1 MHRRRKSPEVF
12 LAGVPLALAG
22 LAHLSDEE
30 IVNRVLE
37 GDVSLFEII
46 IRRHNQLLYRVTR
59 SILGNDT
66 EAEDVMQETYVRAY
80 EHLDQFA
87 GRSQFRTW
95 LTRIAVNEA
104 LARSERGKRFHQP
117 EDGHDFG
124 GDFMDLF
131 SSPEASPEEKV
142 SESEMRGLLEQAIA
156 RLPEAYRSVLLLRDV
171 EEISI
176 EEVARMLNLTEATVK
191 VRLHRAR
198 RTLRR
203 TIFQKAGKQLRGVF
217 SFDAV
222 RCDRIVACVFR
233 RIAALTTG

>member
-1 MHRRRKSPEVF
+1 
-12 LAGVPLALAG
+12 LAGVPVALAS

-30 IVNRVLE
+30 VVSRVLE

-46 IRRHNQLLYRVTR
+46 VRRHNQLLYRVTR
-59 SILGNDT
+59 SILGNDS
-66 EAEDVMQETYVRAY
+66 EAEDVMQETYVRAF
-80 EHLDQFA
+80 EHLQQFA

-104 LARSERGKRFHQP
+104 LARSERGKRFRQPNNHQ
-117 EDGHDFG
+117 EFT
-124 GDFMDLF
+124 GDPMDLF
-131 SSPEASPEEKV
+131 LSLEPSPEEKV

-156 RLPEAYRSVLLLRDV
+156 RLPESYRSVLLLRDV

-176 EEVARMLNLTEATVK
+176 EEVGRMLNLSEATVK

-203 TIFQKAGKQLRGVF
+203 TIFQRAGKQLRGVF

-222 RCDRIVACVFR
+222 RCDRIVAAVFQ
-233 RIAALTTG
+233 RIAVG

>member
-1 MHRRRKSPEVF
+1 
-12 LAGVPLALAG
+12 LAGVPVG
-22 LAHLSDEE
+22 LASLTHLSDEE
-30 IVNRVLE
+30 IVGRVLS

-59 SILGNDT
+59 SILADDS
-66 EAEDVMQETYVRAY
+66 EAEDVMQEAYVRAF

-104 LARSERGKRFHQP
+104 LARAERGKRFRRSDSRD
-117 EDGHDFG
+117 ESI
-124 GDFMDLF
+124 GDPMDAFF
-131 SSPEASPEEKV
+131 SLEPSPEEQV

-156 RLPEAYRSVLLLRDV
+156 RLPESYRSVLLLRDV
-171 EEISI
+171 EEISS
-176 EEVARMLNLTEATVK
+176 EEVARMLNLSEATVK

-203 TIFQKAGKQLRGVF
+203 TIFQKAGRQLRGVF

-222 RCDRIVACVFR
+222 RCDRIVANVFQ
-233 RIAALTTG
+233 RIARLGNA

>member
-1 MHRRRKSPEVF
+1 LGGLL
-12 LAGVPLALAG
+12 LAGVPVALASV
-22 LAHLSDEE
+22 AHLSDEE
-30 IVNRVLE
+30 IVKRVLE

-59 SILGNDT
+59 SIVGNDS
-66 EAEDVMQETYVRAY
+66 EAEDVMQETYVRAF
-80 EHLDQFA
+80 EHLEQFA

-104 LARSERGKRFHQP
+104 LARSERGKRFQYPDERH
-117 EDGHDFG
+117 ESMS
-124 GDFMDLF
+124 GDPMDLF
-131 SSPEASPEEKV
+131 LSLEPSPEEKV

-156 RLPEAYRSVLLLRDV
+156 RLPESYRSVLLLRDV
-171 EEISI
+171 EEISG
-176 EEVARMLNLTEATVK
+176 EEVARMLNLSEATVK

-217 SFDAV
+217 AFDAV
-222 RCDRIVACVFR
+222 RCDRIVAHVFE
-233 RIAALTTG
+233 RIALHRNN